1 MSVKGIIM
9 AGGEGKRFRPL
20 TYYLQKCMIPVGF
33 KEKPILE
40 YIIRILKY
48 HNITD
53 LAILT
58 GYKSKQIEN
67 YFNKGERFGVELNYI
82 LDNPDRKG
90 SANALLNAYEENA
103 ISKSD
108 TLVVYYGDI
117 LSNVNLSEALNQH
130 LETKALATVVLAKG
144 FGVNVGTANMQGS
157 WIKKFVE
164 KPILETPVSIGVLIL
179 SGHIITEMEKLY
191 SKEHETFDLMG
202 DVIQKLVEKNTKI
215 SGYITDAFWYD
226 VGSIERFERISNE
239 QISQALDFLF

>member
-1 MSVKGIIM
+1 MTVKGIIM

-20 TYYLQKCMIPVGF
+20 SYYLQKCMIPVGF

-40 YIIRILKY
+40 YIIRLLKH

-53 LAILT
+53 LTILT

-67 YFNKGERFGVELNYI
+67 YFNEGSRFGVELKYI

-90 SANALLNAYEENA
+90 SANALLNAYEENV
-103 ISKSD
+103 ITKSD

-117 LSNVNLSEALNQH
+117 LSNIDLSEALKQH
-130 LETKALATVVLAKG
+130 LETKSLATIALAKG
-144 FGVNVGTANMQGS
+144 FGVNVGTADMNGL
-157 WIKKFVE
+157 WVKKFVE

-179 SGHIITEMEKLY
+179 NGKIITEMEKMY
-191 SKEHETFDLMG
+191 TKGKETFDLMG
-202 DVIQKLVEKNTKI
+202 DVIQNLVEKNLKV
-215 SGYITDAFWYD
+215 SGYVTDAFWYD

-239 QISQALDFLF
+239 QISKALDFLF